1 MRACLS
7 LLKLRSLTAFF
18 QLQVTVTLL
27 NGPDDSILRC
37 LDKDGFNIPLKDGLA
52 SFQGLYI
59 NEAGRNYSLRLS
71 TAIKLDG
78 HFEVDSNEF
87 KVGVGQATYI
97 VLINDASV
105 GPVFGGRS
113 FAPQPRVEVRDAGGN
128 VLVEIHHPPSE
139 SRFTAT
145 PRADSCRRPP
155 RPLEFYRR
163 EQCSFE
169 TSPSTKRA
177 SDTG

>member
-71 TAIKLDG
+71 T
-78 HFEVDSNEF
+78 
-87 KVGVGQATYI
+87 VGT
-97 VLINDASV
+97 L
-105 GPVFGGRS
+105 RLT
-113 FAPQPRVEVRDAGGN
+113 R
-128 VLVEIHHPPSE
+128 
-139 SRFTAT
+139 
-145 PRADSCRRPP
+145 
-155 RPLEFYRR
+155 
-163 EQCSFE
+163 
-169 TSPSTKRA
+169 TSLP
-177 SDTG
+177 